1 MLVDNSLILDNNFA
15 LTTTGSSTNYID
27 TIGAAGGQAQ
37 ISTVNTIQ
45 GGYDAYEADWF
56 EAIVTKSM
64 TAGGTS
70 LSVALWT
77 ANVIANI
84 WTTGNAG
91 SAPSAVAGQTV
102 QLLSSGAILAASLV
116 GPATAGAYGS
126 TSGAILLKAKIP
138 SGCQR
143 FLSAFYT
150 CVGIFTGGGTISA
163 LIVPDVDINLT

>member
-1 MLVDNSLILDNNFA
+1 MLIDNSLILDNAFT

-64 TAGGTS
+64 TGGGVS
-70 LSVALWT
+70 LDVQLWT

-91 SAPSAVAGQTV
+91 SAPTALAGHVGHRKSDQPAPRGRGIHMCRRGRSLCAS
-102 QLLSSGAILAASLV
+102 QPHFDSSS
-116 GPATAGAYGS
+116 
-126 TSGAILLKAKIP
+126 
-138 SGCQR
+138 R
-143 FLSAFYT
+143 H
-150 CVGIFTGGGTISA
+150 
-163 LIVPDVDINLT
+163 D

>member
-15 LTTTGSSTNYID
+15 LTTSGSSTNYID

-45 GGYDAYEADWF
+45 GGYDAYESDFF
-56 EAIVTKSM
+56 EAIITKSM
-64 TAGGTS
+64 TAGGIS
-70 LSVALWT
+70 LDVQLWT

-91 SAPSAVAGQTV
+91 SAPTAVTGQTV
-102 QLLSSGAILAASLV
+102 KLLSSGAIAAASLV
-116 GPATAGAYGS
+116 GPTTAGAAGS
-126 TSGAILLKAKIP
+126 TSGYILVKGRIP

-143 FLSAFYT
+143 FLSAFYV
-150 CVGIFTGGGTISA
+150 CLGVFTGGGTISA

>member
-70 LSVALWT
+70 LDVQLWT

-91 SAPSAVAGQTV
+91 SAPSVVAGQTV
-102 QLLSSGAILAASLV
+102 KLISSGPIAAASLV
-116 GPATAGAYGS
+116 GPATAGAYEIADAAGS
-126 TSGAILLKAKIP
+126 PQNPPAAHRAATPPCAPKTRHAAG
-138 SGCQR
+138 R
-143 FLSAFYT
+143 R
-150 CVGIFTGGGTISA
+150 
-163 LIVPDVDINLT
+163 

>member
-45 GGYDAYEADWF
+45 GGYDAYVADWF

-64 TAGGTS
+64 TGGGVS
-70 LSVALWT
+70 LDVQLWT

-91 SAPSAVAGQTV
+91 SAPTAVTGQTV
-102 QLLSSGAILAASLV
+102 KLLSSGAIAAASLV
-116 GPATAGAYGS
+116 GPTTAGAYGS
-126 TSGAILLKAKIP
+126 TSGAILVKGKIP

-143 FLSAFYT
+143 FLSVFYA
-150 CVGIFTGGGTISA
+150 VLGVFTGGGTISA